1 MPRLAILCAVL
12 VAASIGLVGCDQA
25 PELTGIQVIPNGASL
40 TTVGETVQF
49 KAIGTFQRANHPST
63 TSDITTQVLWAS
75 SEVGVTTI
83 TSSGLATAVSDGNST
98 ITASMG
104 GTVGAAPLGV
114 SPLAHPDLSS
124 IAIIP
129 GTTQQTVS
137 NVGESTQFIAIG
149 TFTTAPMTLDI
160 TDQVTWQSS
169 DVSVATIN
177 SAGFAIGAAT
187 GTTTITAIG
196 TSTGGAAITGTSIL
210 NVVAGSGGVT
220 LPLLSVYEVGL
231 GKGTVTS
238 NPAGISCAAASPA
251 GCTGNFVLGSA
262 TVLTAT
268 PAAGST
274 FGGWSSNCVANS
286 ATTCTAVMNN
296 NEPVGAI
303 FN

>member
-1 MPRLAILCAVL
+1 MA
-12 VAASIGLVGCDQA
+12 
-25 PELTGIQVIPNGASL
+25 IQVIPDGASL

-63 TSDITTQVLWAS
+63 TSDITSQVLWAS

-83 TSSGLATAVSDGNST
+83 TSSGLATAVSDGNTT

-104 GTVGAAPLGV
+104 GAVGSSALGV
-114 SPLAHPDLSS
+114 SPLALPNLAS

-129 GTTQQTVS
+129 GAAQQTVS
-137 NVGESTQFIAIG
+137 NLGEATQFIAIG
-149 TFTTAPMTLDI
+149 TFTTAPMTVDI

-196 TSTGGAAITGTSIL
+196 TSTGGATITGTSTL
-210 NVVAGSGGVT
+210 SVAAGGGGVT

-268 PAAGST
+268 PAAGSS
-274 FGGWSSNCVANS
+274 FGGWSSNCIANS
-286 ATTCTAVMNN
+286 STTCTIVMND